1 MSVPAPATFQ
11 FWRLERVGIELQS
24 NSLTAEARK
33 IGCDRFDIEATGQ
46 SKSGERK
53 AIGIPTGCTA
63 QLGKRLTQ
71 PWRCNHDLARAEAPG
86 LDIAGGEN
94 AVAQQDQA
102 RAALDPHF

>member
-1 MSVPAPATFQ
+1 MRNSATN
-11 FWRLERVGIELQS
+11 LPPECVGIELQS

-63 QLGKRLTQ
+63 QLGKCLTQ
-71 PWRCNHDLARAEAPG
+71 PWRRNHDLARAEAPG
-86 LDIAGGEN
+86 LDIAGEQS
-94 AVAQQDQA
+94 AVAKQNQA